1 MFLFFLTSLKT
12 RKGLIHEKA
21 NLHNRKDETD
31 LGGIDFLLHGSREHL
46 GSSRQTP
53 VYLLL
58 QQHKN
63 TRGKEGLSGN
73 KNVAFMFGQKA

>member
-1 MFLFFLTSLKT
+1 MN
-12 RKGLIHEKA
+12 A
-21 NLHNRKDETD
+21 NLYNRKDETD
-31 LGGIDFLLHGSREHL
+31 LDGIDFLLHVSREHL
-46 GSSRQTP
+46 GFSSQTP

-63 TRGKEGLSGN
+63 TRSKEGLSGN